1 MERKKIDFHSIKFK
15 LLAYFLVFAVIMM
28 ILVWFLQ
35 IFFLNNYYEDMK
47 TKQTAR
53 IADQI
58 RKSYQS
64 KDGDL
69 TALKA
74 VIKEVS
80 AEDDLT
86 IFIRTRTGRSVT
98 NKAGQPIDQQY
109 YYDSR
114 YEAEMFRL
122 NAKLQTSSFDSI
134 SEILTNRAQPENRTL
149 EYAGFLDKSNRSSA
163 QNADSYV
170 MFIFSPLYP
179 MHSTV
184 EILKHQL
191 LYIIVIALCL
201 ALLLSILL
209 ARHISQPIRQITNA
223 AAKMSKGDYN
233 VKFQSSRYSE
243 IQELAETLNLAESEI
258 ERTGQYQ
265 QDLIANVSHDLRTP
279 LTMIR
284 SYAEMIRD
292 LSGDNPEKRNKHLKV
307 IIDESDRLNAL
318 VNDMLTMSR
327 MQSKR
332 MLLINAPFNLTQAA
346 ADVMSTYE
354 VLNDKEGYNIIFQHP
369 KAAMMVNA
377 DEAKIKQVMNNL
389 MSNAVKYCGD
399 DKYIRVTLKRTGRKI
414 RFSVEDHGPGIPA
427 DELPHVWDKYYKAS
441 ANHARD
447 TKSTGLGLS
456 IVKEILNLHKAT
468 FDVDSTVGKGSTFWF
483 ELPLMHTTRNHNSRN
498 MRGLGARRH
507 TAEINTGRS
516 AAQPGPSKQTG
527 SVPGTA
533 PSSAPEKAPDGTSES
548 DS

>member
-15 LLAYFLVFAVIMM
+15 LLAYFLIFAVIMM

-35 IFFLNNYYEDMK
+35 IFFLNHYYEDMK
-47 TKQTAR
+47 TRQTAR

-58 RKSYQS
+58 RKSYQKGHNLS
-64 KDGDL
+64 
-69 TALKA
+69 ALKA
-74 VIKEVS
+74 KIKDVS
-80 AEDDLT
+80 SEDDLT
-86 IFIRTRTGRSVT
+86 IFIRTRTGRAVT
-98 NKAGQPIDQQY
+98 NKQGQPVDQQY

-122 NAKLQTSSFDSI
+122 NTKLQTSTFDSI
-134 SEILTNRAQPENRTL
+134 SEILTSHAQPQNRTL
-149 EYAGFLDKSNRSSA
+149 EYAGFLDQGSSRRTMST
-163 QNADSYV
+163 NSYV

-179 MHSTV
+179 MQSTV
-184 EILKHQL
+184 QILQHQL
-191 LYIIVIALCL
+191 LYIILIALVL
-201 ALLLSILL
+201 ALLMSILL
-209 ARHISQPIRQITNA
+209 SRHISQPIRQITGA
-223 AAKMSKGDYN
+223 AAKMSKGDMN
-233 VKFQSSRYSE
+233 VKFQGGRYSE
-243 IQELAETLNLAESEI
+243 IEELAETLNLAESEI

-307 IIDESDRLNAL
+307 IIDESERLNAL

-332 MLLINAPFNLTQAA
+332 MLLINAPFDLNQAA

-354 VLNDKEGYNIIFQHP
+354 VMNDKESYNIIFQHP
-369 KAAMMVNA
+369 KTPLIVNA

-399 DKYIRVTLKRTGRKI
+399 DKFIRVTLKRSGRKV

-456 IVKEILNLHKAT
+456 IVKEILNLHKAA

-483 ELPLMHTTRNHNSRN
+483 ELPLMHNSRN
-498 MRGLGARRH
+498 LHSRNSRRSTH
-507 TAEINTGRS
+507 SSGFSTTNSGTTPHNTGND
-516 AAQPGPSKQTG
+516 
-527 SVPGTA
+527 
-533 PSSAPEKAPDGTSES
+533 SSSTN
-548 DS
+548 

>member
-1 MERKKIDFHSIKFK
+1 M
-15 LLAYFLVFAVIMM
+15 
-28 ILVWFLQ
+28 
-35 IFFLNNYYEDMK
+35 
-47 TKQTAR
+47 
-53 IADQI
+53 
-58 RKSYQS
+58 
-64 KDGDL
+64 
-69 TALKA
+69 
-74 VIKEVS
+74 
-80 AEDDLT
+80 
-86 IFIRTRTGRSVT
+86 T

-134 SEILTNRAQPENRTL
+134 SEILTNRTQPDNRTL
-149 EYAGFLDKSNRSSA
+149 EYAGFLDKSSRGSA

-332 MLLINAPFNLTQAA
+332 MLLIHAPFNLTQAA

-483 ELPLMHTTRNHNSRN
+483 ELPLIHTTRNHNSRN

-516 AAQPGPSKQTG
+516 A
-527 SVPGTA
+527 VP
-533 PSSAPEKAPDGTSES
+533 ES